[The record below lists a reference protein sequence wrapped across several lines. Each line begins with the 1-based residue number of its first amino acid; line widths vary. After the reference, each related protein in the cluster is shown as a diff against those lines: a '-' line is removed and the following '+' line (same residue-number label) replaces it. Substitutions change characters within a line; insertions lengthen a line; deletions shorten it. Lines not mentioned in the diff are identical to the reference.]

1 MTEVDLS
8 RWEPRRPH
16 LHGDPGAGVAV
27 QAAAQHVGKGG
38 VGQWREGHLVRL
50 VGDGV
55 HLLDEGQVGEG
66 GVAVHHLVQNA
77 AQAPQVRRPPH
88 LAFHSS
94 SECVCESLSLSLSL
108 SLSVCVCV
116 CAWLLLWSLKSMW
129 C

>member
-1 MTEVDLS
+1 MS
-8 RWEPRRPH
+8 H

-38 VGQWREGHLVRL
+38 VGQWGEGHLVRL
-50 VGDGV
+50 VSDGV

-88 LAFHSS
+88 LASIAAQN
-94 SECVCESLSLSLSL
+94 VYATLSLSLSL
-108 SLSVCVCV
+108 SLCVCVCV
-116 CAWLLLWSLKSMW
+116 CVCVSVWPLLWSL
-129 C
+129 